1 MSQKYPKSKKH
12 RILAVFFAIS
22 FIVTI
27 SLSNASL
34 TTNQL
39 SFGFYANAQ
48 NSNVSQL
55 VELGIKYYDSGKF
68 REAVEEWKAALE
80 IYQNKNQLRE
90 QAIVRGNL
98 ARGYQK
104 LGDLEQTVKQWQQV
118 VTLHQQ
124 LQNQG
129 ETGRA
134 LTELAQAY
142 SSLGQHKKAIEFLC
156 GVEESETSNCL
167 GGSAL
172 EIAKSEKDEQG
183 IVAALGSLG
192 EVYRKLANDDLA
204 IKYLESAEKISG
216 KNQNYLILNSLGN
229 VYLSKALLWNI
240 RAESALISRPDKL
253 KEFENQAIN
262 YAQNAHQRFA
272 DSLQIAI
279 DKNDESAQMVAIIN
293 LIQLYSRSRQLNL
306 FDENQLNQAIEKALA
321 ILDKLPDSTQ
331 KVYAAIDLA
340 NLPGSN
346 IVNPPL
352 TQCAFES
359 TI

>member
-1 MSQKYPKSKKH
+1 MSQQYPKSKKH

-22 FIVTI
+22 FIVAI

-55 VELGIKYYDSGKF
+55 VERGIKYYDSGKF
-68 REAVEEWKAALE
+68 RQAVEEWKAALE
-80 IYQNKNQLRE
+80 IYQNNKQLRE

-98 ARGYQK
+98 ARAYEK

-124 LQNQG
+124 LQNKG

-167 GGSAL
+167 EGSAL
-172 EIAKSEKDEQG
+172 EIAKSAKDRQG

-192 EVYRKLANDDLA
+192 EVYRKLAKDDLA

-216 KNQNYLILNSLGN
+216 TNQNYLILNSLGN
-229 VYLSKALLWNI
+229 VYLSQALRWDL
-240 RAESALISRPDKL
+240 RAESARTSLPNKYN
-253 KEFENQAIN
+253 EFVNQAK
-262 YAQNAHQRFA
+262 YSYQNAHQRFA

-279 DKNDESAQMVAIIN
+279 DKNDRI
-293 LIQLYSRSRQLNL
+293 RSN
-306 FDENQLNQAIEKALA
+306 
-321 ILDKLPDSTQ
+321 
-331 KVYAAIDLA
+331 
-340 NLPGSN
+340 GSN
-346 IVNPPL
+346 Y
-352 TQCAFES
+352 
-359 TI
+359 